1 MIGGKEIDM
10 RPTWTS
16 NMQTHRRRTVMK
28 QTVKQDTNIS
38 SMFTHKLN
46 ENMIIKMN
54 SNKDNM
60 LKKLSR

>member
-1 MIGGKEIDM
+1 
-10 RPTWTS
+10 
-16 NMQTHRRRTVMK
+16 MK

-54 SNKDNM
+54 SNNDNI
-60 LKKLSR
+60 LENNQDNIQARESILRQDIQQYEHTCQNE

>member
-1 MIGGKEIDM
+1 
-10 RPTWTS
+10 
-16 NMQTHRRRTVMK
+16 MK

-54 SNKDNM
+54 SNNDNI
-60 LKKLSR
+60 LENNQDIQARESILRQDIQQYEHTCQNE